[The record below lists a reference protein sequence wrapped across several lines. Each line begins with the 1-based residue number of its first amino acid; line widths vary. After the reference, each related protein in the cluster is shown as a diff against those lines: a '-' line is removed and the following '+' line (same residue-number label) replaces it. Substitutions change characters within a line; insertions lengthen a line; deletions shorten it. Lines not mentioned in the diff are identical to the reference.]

1 MESLLTFADELERRD
16 AAVAKA
22 LADVERLQSEVDELR
37 VRAAAD
43 SSFLAALPDT
53 LAERVSDER
62 AAAAARERA
71 QSAVRE
77 AEEALERAEKEEQRL
92 PAGRAVQTARDDLH
106 AADFWVL
113 QARGARADV
122 EREGTARRTEAERL
136 VLRAADLARL
146 VRDVPVSL
154 PGLDGTVE
162 WASRARGA
170 LILEH
175 SKLVREREEIVREA
189 SELLAS
195 VSGDPFAAVA
205 ATGLRERLF
214 RAIGPSS
221 S

>member
-16 AAVAKA
+16 AAAAQA
-22 LADVERLQSEVDELR
+22 LEDVERLQSEIDELR
-37 VRAAAD
+37 AHAAAAA
-43 SSFLAALPDT
+43 SFLAALPDA
-53 LAERVSDER
+53 LAERVEDER

-71 QSAVRE
+71 QTAVRE
-77 AEEALERAEKEEQRL
+77 AEEMLERADKEDQRVQ
-92 PAGRAVQTARDDLH
+92 AARAVETARDDLH
-106 AADFWVL
+106 AAEFWVV
-113 QARGARADV
+113 QARDARADI
-122 EREGTARRTEAERL
+122 EREGTARRTEGERL
-136 VLRAADLARL
+136 VLCAAELAVR
-146 VRDVPVSL
+146 VRDVAVSS
-154 PGLDGTVE
+154 PGLDGAVE

-205 ATGLRERLF
+205 ASGLRDRLF
-214 RAIGPSS
+214 RAIGRSS

>member
-16 AAVAKA
+16 AAVAQS
-22 LADVERLQSEVDELR
+22 LDDVERLQSDIDELR
-37 VRAAAD
+37 ANAAATA
-43 SSFLAALPDT
+43 SFLAALPDA
-53 LAERVSDER
+53 LAERVEDER

-71 QSAVRE
+71 QTAVRE
-77 AEEALERAEKEEQRL
+77 AEEMLERADKEDQRVQ
-92 PAGRAVQTARDDLH
+92 AARAVETARDDLH
-106 AADFWVL
+106 TAEFWVV
-113 QARGARADV
+113 QARDARADI
-122 EREGTARRTEAERL
+122 EREGTARRSEGERL
-136 VLRAADLARL
+136 VLRATELAAR
-146 VRDVPVSL
+146 VRDVAVSS

-195 VSGDPFAAVA
+195 VSGDPLAAVA
-205 ATGLRERLF
+205 ASGLRDRLF